1 MKEFAESITV
11 RVTTNKSKSGGSG
24 TLIRKDGSR
33 YTLLTNAHVLGNDE
47 APYRIETPDKKT
59 YSASVVESVKFSDND
74 LVLLEF
80 VSDSNYATANFP
92 DLTNIN
98 ASKYVNLG
106 EKVYATGFPFDEENL
121 NFTTGTVGLFPQK
134 TFKTG
139 YRIGYTNAIK
149 KGMSGGPIL
158 NRFGEL
164 IGLNGRH
171 SYPLFGDPFVFQDGT
186 RPSETEREKMLPL
199 SWGVPVEILA
209 QTASQFLNPPSQTL
223 TGLPSDIATKA
234 KQIAVRIERKVGG
247 GSGVIIASHKENGNK
262 YTYHVLTAAHVVET
276 EQDYTIITPDNKR
289 YTIKPGTEKK
299 SKSSDIAVLSFT
311 SDVNYSVA
319 TLGNYELKD
328 KSYSFVFGWP
338 ISNNY
343 TKPISLLT
351 SGSISSPQTTQ
362 LYHAKDVFSLQN
374 GYELAYSNMT
384 QGGMSGGPVFDTQG
398 RVIGIHGQIEAED
411 GVNIGYSLGIPSK
424 KILGLIDNF
433 GIQKEWL
440 RVETSAPPLP
450 EKEEVDNILQMS
462 LTIAKPSNQAK
473 EEDWI
478 SYGNQLWRFRKY
490 SDAIDAFDKAL
501 AINPKSSLA
510 WYARGLAVLAQDNYV
525 DAVRCFSKAVEIKPD
540 FYAAWRKKGDAH
552 DSLKQ
557 YGFALDAI
565 ERAIEEAEKQNQKD
579 FALYWRKGVTL
590 NNLKRDPEAI
600 IAYTKSIEIQ
610 PHPYPYNNRGSVYS
624 DKGDKDNAFKDFNEA
639 IKLDPKF
646 AYAYNNRGS
655 LYSDKGD
662 YDNAL
667 KDYNEAIKLD
677 PKNAKAYNNRGNLY
691 ADKGDYDNALKDL
704 NEAIKLDPK
713 LAAAYDNRGS
723 LYSDKG
729 DNENAFKDYNE
740 AIKLDPKYANAYGN
754 RAFVYYD
761 KGDYDNALK
770 DFNEAIKLDPKYA
783 RAYNGRGLVYE
794 KMGNQEKAIAE
805 FKTAILYCGTGAL
818 NCQVPQRNLN
828 RIQNKSKG
836 DNDNTLKDLN
846 EAIKLDPKD
855 AKAYYNRGFVY
866 YKKGDNDN
874 ALKDYNE
881 AIKLDPKYAIA
892 YNNRGLVYLGK
903 GDYDNA
909 LKDFNEAIKLD
920 PKFAQAYVNRGAVY
934 SDKGDNDNALKDFNE
949 AIKLDPKYALA
960 YDTRGLVYEKMG
972 NQEKAIADF
981 QKALLYCGTE
991 TLICEY
997 PQNHLNRLQKK

>member
-1 MKEFAESITV
+1 MKNRPLFILACLSSLLLISPILSGCDRVNTFVQQFQPAGLPELKEADLKEFAESITV
-11 RVTTNKSKSGGSG
+11 RVTTSKSKGGGSG

-98 ASKYVNLG
+98 ASKYVNIG

-121 NFTTGTVGLFPQK
+121 NFTTGNVGLFPQK

-262 YTYHVLTAAHVVET
+262 YTYYVLTAAHVVET

-299 SKSSDIAVLSFT
+299 SESSDIAVLSFT

-319 TLGNYELKD
+319 TLGDYELKD
-328 KSYSFVFGWP
+328 KSYIFVFGWP

-351 SGSISSPQTTQ
+351 SGSISSPTKTQ
-362 LYHAKDVFSLQN
+362 LYDAKDVFSLQN

-450 EKEEVDNILQMS
+450 EKEEVDNILQIS

-478 SYGNQLWRFRKY
+478 SYGNQLWRVGKY
-490 SDAIDAFDKAL
+490 SEAIDAFDKAL

-510 WYARGLAVLAQDNYV
+510 WYARGLAVYAQGNYYVDAWYARGLAVLAQDNDV

-552 DSLKQ
+552 SGLKQ
-557 YGFALDAI
+557 YGFALDAY
-565 ERAIEEAEKQNQKD
+565 ERAIEKAEKQNQKD
-579 FALYWRKGVTL
+579 FALYWLKGL
-590 NNLKRDPEAI
+590 ALYQLKRDPEAI

-610 PHPYPYNNRGSVYS
+610 PHPYAYNNRGLVYRDKGDNDNALKDYTEAIKLDPKNAVPYS
-624 DKGDKDNAFKDFNEA
+624 NRGKVYLDKGDKDNAFKDFNEVIKLDPKDATAYSNRGKVYLDKGDKDNAFKDFNEVIKLDPKDATAYNNRGGVYHDKGDKDNALKDYTEAIKLDPKLAFAYYNRGLVYYKKGDYDNAFKDFNEA
-639 IKLDPKF
+639 IKLDPK
-646 AYAYNNRGS
+646 N
-655 LYSDKGD
+655 
-662 YDNAL
+662 
-667 KDYNEAIKLD
+667 
-677 PKNAKAYNNRGNLY
+677 
-691 ADKGDYDNALKDL
+691 
-704 NEAIKLDPK
+704 
-713 LAAAYDNRGS
+713 
-723 LYSDKG
+723 
-729 DNENAFKDYNE
+729 
-740 AIKLDPKYANAYGN
+740 ANAYH
-754 RAFVYYD
+754 
-761 KGDYDNALK
+761 
-770 DFNEAIKLDPKYA
+770 
-783 RAYNGRGLVYE
+783 
-794 KMGNQEKAIAE
+794 
-805 FKTAILYCGTGAL
+805 T
-818 NCQVPQRNLN
+818 
-828 RIQNKSKG
+828 
-836 DNDNTLKDLN
+836 
-846 EAIKLDPKD
+846 
-855 AKAYYNRGFVY
+855 
-866 YKKGDNDN
+866 
-874 ALKDYNE
+874 
-881 AIKLDPKYAIA
+881 
-892 YNNRGLVYLGK
+892 
-903 GDYDNA
+903 
-909 LKDFNEAIKLD
+909 
-920 PKFAQAYVNRGAVY
+920 RGAVY
-934 SDKGDNDNALKDFNE
+934 YKKGDNDNALKDFNE
-949 AIKLDPKYALA
+949 AIKLDPKDANSYL
-960 YDTRGLVYEKMG
+960 YRGFFYEEMG

-981 QKALLYCGTE
+981 QTALLYCGTD
-991 TLICEY
+991 TYICKVS
-997 PQNHLNRLQKK
+997 QNSLNRLQKKSN

>member
-1 MKEFAESITV
+1 MKNRPLFILACLSSLLLISPILSGCDRVNTFVQQFQPAGLRELKEADLKEFAESITV
-11 RVTTNKSKSGGSG
+11 RVTTTKSKGGGSG

-33 YTLLTNAHVLGNDE
+33 YTLLTNAHVLGNNE

-98 ASKYVNLG
+98 TSKYVNIG

-234 KQIAVRIERKVGG
+234 KQSAVRIERKVGG

-262 YTYHVLTAAHVVET
+262 YTYYVLTAAHVVEKT

-299 SKSSDIAVLSFT
+299 SASSDIALLSFT

-328 KSYSFVFGWP
+328 NSYIFVFGWP

-351 SGSISSPQTTQ
+351 TGWFLSPTKAQI
-362 LYHAKDVFSLQN
+362 YDAKDVFSLQD

-462 LTIAKPSNQAK
+462 LTIAKPSKKAK

-478 SYGNQLWRFRKY
+478 SYGNQLWRVGKY
-490 SDAIDAFDKAL
+490 SEAIDAFDKAL

-510 WYARGLAVLAQDNYV
+510 WYARGLGVYDQGNYV

-540 FYAAWRKKGDAH
+540 FYAAWRKKGDALGA
-552 DSLKQ
+552 SKQ

-590 NNLKRDPEAI
+590 RELKRDPEAI

-610 PHPYPYNNRGSVYS
+610 PHPYPYV
-624 DKGDKDNAFKDFNEA
+624 
-639 IKLDPKF
+639 
-646 AYAYNNRGS
+646 NRGS
-655 LYSDKGD
+655 LYGGKGD

-677 PKNAKAYNNRGNLY
+677 PKNAIAYSNRGDVYYN
-691 ADKGDYDNALKDL
+691 KGDYDNALKV
-704 NEAIKLDPK
+704 
-713 LAAAYDNRGS
+713 YT
-723 LYSDKG
+723 
-729 DNENAFKDYNE
+729 E
-740 AIKLDPKYANAYGN
+740 AIKLDPKYAIAYSNRGN
-754 RAFVYYD
+754 LYRE

-783 RAYNGRGLVYE
+783 IAY
-794 KMGNQEKAIAE
+794 
-805 FKTAILYCGTGAL
+805 
-818 NCQVPQRNLN
+818 
-828 RIQNKSKG
+828 S
-836 DNDNTLKDLN
+836 
-846 EAIKLDPKD
+846 
-855 AKAYYNRGFVY
+855 NRGNIY
-866 YKKGDNDN
+866 SD
-874 ALKDYNE
+874 
-881 AIKLDPKYAIA
+881 
-892 YNNRGLVYLGK
+892 K

-920 PKFAQAYVNRGAVY
+920 PKLADAYYNRGNVYYGKGDKDNALKDYTEAIKLDPKNAFAYGNRGAVY
-934 SDKGDNDNALKDFNE
+934 GDKGDKDNALKDYNE
-949 AIKLDPKYALA
+949 AIKLDPKSTVA
-960 YDTRGLVYEKMG
+960 YFNRGAMYEKMG

-981 QKALLYCGTE
+981 QTALLYCGTN
-991 TLICEY
+991 TLSCESS
-997 PQNHLNRLQKK
+997 QNNLNRLQKK

>member
-1 MKEFAESITV
+1 MKNRPLFILACLSSFLLISPILSGCDRVNTFVQQFQPAGLPELKEADLKEFAESITV
-11 RVTTNKSKSGGSG
+11 RVTTTKSKGGGSG

-33 YTLLTNAHVLGNDE
+33 YTLLTNAHVLGNNE

-98 ASKYVNLG
+98 ASKYVNIG

-186 RPSETEREKMLPL
+186 RPSEKEREKMLPL

-234 KQIAVRIERKVGG
+234 KQSAVRIERKVGG

-262 YTYHVLTAAHVVET
+262 YTYYVLTAAHVVET

-299 SKSSDIAVLSFT
+299 SESSDIAVLSFT

-328 KSYSFVFGWP
+328 KSYIFVFGWP

-351 SGSISSPQTTQ
+351 SGSISSPKTTQ
-362 LYHAKDVFSLQN
+362 LFDAKDAFSLQN
-374 GYELAYSNMT
+374 GYELAYTNMT

-424 KILGLIDNF
+424 KILSLIDNF

-450 EKEEVDNILQMS
+450 EKEEVDHIRQMS
-462 LTIAKPSNQAK
+462 LTIAKPSKQAK

-478 SYGNQLWRFRKY
+478 SYGNQLWRFGNI

-501 AINPKSSLA
+501 ALNPKSSLA
-510 WYARGLAVLAQDNYV
+510 WYARGLAVLDQGNYLDALSAGGLAVFAQRNYL
-525 DAVRCFSKAVEIKPD
+525 DAVRCFRNAVEIKPD

-552 DSLKQ
+552 SGLKQ
-557 YGFALDAI
+557 YGFALDAY
-565 ERAIEEAEKQNQKD
+565 ERAIEEAEQNQKD

-590 NNLKRDPEAI
+590 SELKRYPEAI

-610 PHPYPYNNRGSVYS
+610 PHPYVYNNRGNVYYG
-624 DKGDKDNAFKDFNEA
+624 KGDK
-639 IKLDPKF
+639 
-646 AYAYNNRGS
+646 
-655 LYSDKGD
+655 
-662 YDNAL
+662 DNAL

-677 PKNAKAYNNRGNLY
+677 PKSAK
-691 ADKGDYDNALKDL
+691 
-704 NEAIKLDPK
+704 
-713 LAAAYDNRGS
+713 
-723 LYSDKG
+723 
-729 DNENAFKDYNE
+729 
-740 AIKLDPKYANAYGN
+740 AYGN
-754 RAFVYYD
+754 RGAVYGD
-761 KGDYDNALK
+761 KGDK
-770 DFNEAIKLDPKYA
+770 
-783 RAYNGRGLVYE
+783 
-794 KMGNQEKAIAE
+794 
-805 FKTAILYCGTGAL
+805 
-818 NCQVPQRNLN
+818 
-828 RIQNKSKG
+828 
-836 DNDNTLKDLN
+836 
-846 EAIKLDPKD
+846 
-855 AKAYYNRGFVY
+855 
-866 YKKGDNDN
+866 DN

-881 AIKLDPKYAIA
+881 AIKLDPKSTVA
-892 YNNRGLVYLGK
+892 YNNRGVVYRDKGDYDNALKDFNEVIKLDPKLAAAYYNRGLVYISKGDKDNALKDFNETIKLDPKLAKAYYDRGVVYIGK

-909 LKDFNEAIKLD
+909 LKDFNEVIKLD
-920 PKFAQAYVNRGAVY
+920 PKDAAAYNGRGVLYAEM
-934 SDKGDNDNALKDFNE
+934 GD
-949 AIKLDPKYALA
+949 
-960 YDTRGLVYEKMG
+960 
-972 NQEKAIADF
+972 QEKAIADF
-981 QKALLYCGTE
+981 QTALLYCGTN
-991 TLICEY
+991 TSICESS
-997 PQNHLNRLQKK
+997 QNNLNRLQKK

>member
-1 MKEFAESITV
+1 MKNRPLFILACLSSLLLISPILSGCDRVNTFVQQFQPAGLPELKEADLKEFAESITV
-11 RVTTNKSKSGGSG
+11 RVTTTKSKSGGSG

-33 YTLLTNAHVLGNDE
+33 YTLLTNAHVLGNNE
-47 APYRIETPDKKT
+47 APYRIETPDQKT
-59 YSASVVESVKFSDND
+59 YSALVVESVKFSDND

-98 ASKYVNLG
+98 ASKYVNIG
-106 EKVYATGFPFDEENL
+106 EKVYATGFPFDEENVI
-121 NFTTGTVGLFPQK
+121 FTTGNVGLFPQK

-171 SYPLFGDPFVFQDGT
+171 SYPLFGDPFVFQDRT

-223 TGLPSDIATKA
+223 TGLPSEIATKA

-262 YTYHVLTAAHVVET
+262 YTYYVLTAAHVVKT

-299 SKSSDIAVLSFT
+299 SESSDIAVLSFT

-328 KSYSFVFGWP
+328 KSYIFVFGWP

-351 SGSISSPQTTQ
+351 AGWFLSPKTTQ
-362 LYHAKDVFSLQN
+362 IFDAKDALSLQD
-374 GYELAYSNMT
+374 GYELAYTNMT

-398 RVIGIHGQIEAED
+398 RVIGIHGQIETQD

-424 KILGLIDNF
+424 KILSLIDNF

-450 EKEEVDNILQMS
+450 EKEEVDNIRQMS
-462 LTIAKPSNQAK
+462 LTIAKPSKKAK

-478 SYGNQLWRFRKY
+478 SYGNQLWRFRNY
-490 SDAIDAFDKAL
+490 SEAIDAFDKAL
-501 AINPKSSLA
+501 DLNPKSYLA
-510 WYARGLAVLAQDNYV
+510 WYAGGLAVYAQDNSV

-552 DSLKQ
+552 SGLKQ
-557 YGFALDAI
+557 YGFALDAY
-565 ERAIEEAEKQNQKD
+565 ERAIEKAEKQNQKD
-579 FALYWRKGVTL
+579 FALYWLKGL
-590 NNLKRDPEAI
+590 ALYQLKRDPEAI

-610 PHPYPYNNRGSVYS
+610 PHPY
-624 DKGDKDNAFKDFNEA
+624 
-639 IKLDPKF
+639 
-646 AYAYNNRGS
+646 AYNNRG
-655 LYSDKGD
+655 LVYRDKGD
-662 YDNAL
+662 NDNAL
-667 KDYNEAIKLD
+667 KDYTEAIKLD
-677 PKNAKAYNNRGNLY
+677 PKNA
-691 ADKGDYDNALKDL
+691 
-704 NEAIKLDPK
+704 
-713 LAAAYDNRGS
+713 
-723 LYSDKG
+723 
-729 DNENAFKDYNE
+729 
-740 AIKLDPKYANAYGN
+740 NAYHTRGL
-754 RAFVYYD
+754 VYGV

-783 RAYNGRGLVYE
+783 FAYH
-794 KMGNQEKAIAE
+794 
-805 FKTAILYCGTGAL
+805 
-818 NCQVPQRNLN
+818 
-828 RIQNKSKG
+828 
-836 DNDNTLKDLN
+836 
-846 EAIKLDPKD
+846 
-855 AKAYYNRGFVY
+855 
-866 YKKGDNDN
+866 
-874 ALKDYNE
+874 
-881 AIKLDPKYAIA
+881 
-892 YNNRGLVYLGK
+892 
-903 GDYDNA
+903 
-909 LKDFNEAIKLD
+909 
-920 PKFAQAYVNRGAVY
+920 
-934 SDKGDNDNALKDFNE
+934 
-949 AIKLDPKYALA
+949 
-960 YDTRGLVYEKMG
+960 TRGLVYAEMG

-981 QKALLYCGTE
+981 QTALLYCGTG
-991 TLICEY
+991 TLSCEL
-997 PQNHLNRLQKK
+997 PQNNLNRLQKKSN